1 LQRLPPLPNP
11 IFVETN
17 YSTTKIKVMNKLL
30 LAFSLLIGMQSIS
43 FSQKNYSKW
52 NGKTWEQLDGNS
64 KMVQLNPALTPFSI
78 VEVNNINVKIMVVAL
93 DGPYTMSVAI
103 DGNLK
108 DFFRFKQVGDSL
120 KLTMDYSGGKYP
132 RWLCTGN
139 IVISIKVPKLA
150 MLVNKGNSK
159 AEVNL
164 QDQSS
169 FNVTADGNPNITLTG
184 KVGVLDLQLSGNVD
198 IKAGKLLAE
207 KIQLDAKGNSNI
219 EVNAKEVVEISMEG
233 NNEISNLFYTSKKE
247 VAAEETSIHKNEMVS
262 FKLKNNSLLP
272 ASVTLISYRPDE
284 KGNGTMGFTVLSL
297 GSKKFK
303 FPVGSKIYLADSEQ
317 VNTVMSGKTITD
329 QTPFLL
335 VKKEDDG
342 KSFNIK

>member
-1 LQRLPPLPNP
+1 
-11 IFVETN
+11 
-17 YSTTKIKVMNKLL
+17 MNKLL

-52 NGKTWEQLDGNS
+52 NGKTWEQLDGNG

-78 VEVNNINVKIMVVAL
+78 VEVNNINVKITVVAI

-132 RWLCTGN
+132 RWLSTSN

-284 KGNGTMGFTVLSL
+284 KGNGTMGFTLISF